1 MKLNELIT
9 SFEIA
14 RSNEEDA
21 LLEKMQGVSAFDN
34 FTEREQTI
42 LESLIR
48 KSLVSKIYRNGR
60 TWVVKN
66 ERHC

>member
-14 RSNEEDA
+14 TSNEEKD
-21 LLEKMQGVSAFDN
+21 LLERMQGVAPYDN
-34 FTEREQTI
+34 FTERDQTT
-42 LESLIR
+42 LDNLIR
-48 KSLVSKIYRNGR
+48 KSLVSKVQRNHQ

-66 ERHC
+66 ERYC